1 MPIEFDANF
10 PFLQVQPI
18 HRSSYGPALDDV
30 EIVTDL
36 NELAPKDWD
45 AFRATVVKPIME
57 NPERQPGHYATQ
69 VRKRRKQTSAEDAS

>member
-18 HRSSYGPALDDV
+18 HRSSYGAALDDV

-36 NELAPKDWD
+36 NELAAKDWE

-69 VRKRRKQTSAEDAS
+69 VRKRRKQKSAEDAS

>member
-1 MPIEFDANF
+1 M
-10 PFLQVQPI
+10 
-18 HRSSYGPALDDV
+18 

-69 VRKRRKQTSAEDAS
+69 VRKRRKQKSAEDAS